1 MKVVVDGEQLPD
13 EPGPFHVEG
22 ARAGAP
28 VELSVGWRAGTA
40 SASSRAWFVADAA
53 GRVDPRRQPAF
64 AGAYLGLDP
73 FGLFW
78 SARAADGSTPAPVDD
93 NLEVEIHARCD
104 DDLAVGSYLLLA
116 RGADV
121 IVTEI
126 EEEGLVARLFQTA
139 GPGVVVLGGSD
150 GGLGTAGRIAGLLSS
165 RGMTALALGYFDLP
179 GLPQQLVGVAVET
192 VARGLER
199 LTELTNARPALLG
212 ISRGAE
218 LALLASSIYPDLV
231 RRAAAVVPSLYLWPG
246 LATPNAAAW
255 TMAGQPLPFIPDEP
269 EAAAAEVALVNHSTD
284 PAAPYME
291 AALAIATGVQRE
303 AARIRLEDITAPV
316 LLVSGAADAL
326 WPSAAQCL
334 TAIEE
339 LADDRYQHLSYAGA
353 GHRLSAFP
361 TTPMSTSMTT
371 ADGFHLQFGG
381 SVQATAAASADLWAR
396 LPTWLKAGD

>member
-1 MKVVVDGEQLPD
+1 MKVVADGEQLPD
-13 EPGPFHVEG
+13 EPGPFYVEG

-28 VELSVGWRAGTA
+28 VQVSVSWRVGAASVLST
-40 SASSRAWFVADAA
+40 AWFVADAA

-64 AGAYLGLDP
+64 AGDYLGLDP

-78 SARAADGSTPAPVDD
+78 SARAADGSTPPPADG
-93 NLEVEIHARCD
+93 NLEVEVHARCD
-104 DDLAVGSYLLLA
+104 DDVAVGSYLLLA
-116 RGADV
+116 RRADV

-150 GGLGTAGRIAGLLSS
+150 GGLGTSGRIAGLLSS
-165 RGMTALALGYFDLP
+165 RGLTALALGYFDLA
-179 GLPQQLVGVAVET
+179 GLPQQLDGVAVET
-192 VARGLER
+192 IARGLER
-199 LTELTNARPALLG
+199 LTELTNTRSALLG

-218 LALLASSIYPDLV
+218 LALLASSLYPDLV
-231 RRAAAVVPSLYLWPG
+231 RRTAAVVPSLYLWPA
-246 LATPNAAAW
+246 LATPTAAAW

-269 EAAAAEVALVNHSTD
+269 ESAAAEVAQVNHSTD

-291 AALAIATGVQRE
+291 AALATATGVQRE

-334 TAIEE
+334 TVVEE
-339 LADDRYQHLSYAGA
+339 LADDHYQHLSYAGA

-361 TTPMSTSMTT
+361 TTPMSTSVTT
-371 ADGFHLQFGG
+371 ADGFRLEFGG
-381 SVQATAAASADLWAR
+381 SAQATAAASADLWAR
-396 LPTWLKAGD
+396 LPTWLRAGD

>member
-1 MKVVVDGEQLPD
+1 
-13 EPGPFHVEG
+13 
-22 ARAGAP
+22 
-28 VELSVGWRAGTA
+28 
-40 SASSRAWFVADAA
+40 
-53 GRVDPRRQPAF
+53 
-64 AGAYLGLDP
+64 
-73 FGLFW
+73 
-78 SARAADGSTPAPVDD
+78 
-93 NLEVEIHARCD
+93 
-104 DDLAVGSYLLLA
+104 
-116 RGADV
+116 
-121 IVTEI
+121 
-126 EEEGLVARLFQTA
+126 
-139 GPGVVVLGGSD
+139 
-150 GGLGTAGRIAGLLSS
+150 
-165 RGMTALALGYFDLP
+165 MTALALGYFDLP
-179 GLPQQLVGVAVET
+179 GLPQQLDCVAVET

-199 LTELTNARPALLG
+199 LTELTSTRSALLG

-218 LALLASSIYPDLV
+218 LALLASSIYPHLV
-231 RRAAAVVPSLYLWPG
+231 RRTAAVVPSLYLWPG
-246 LATPNAAAW
+246 LATPTAAAW

-291 AALAIATGVQRE
+291 AALAMATGVQRE

-361 TTPMSTSMTT
+361 ATPMSTSMTT
-371 ADGFHLQFGG
+371 ADGFHLQLGG